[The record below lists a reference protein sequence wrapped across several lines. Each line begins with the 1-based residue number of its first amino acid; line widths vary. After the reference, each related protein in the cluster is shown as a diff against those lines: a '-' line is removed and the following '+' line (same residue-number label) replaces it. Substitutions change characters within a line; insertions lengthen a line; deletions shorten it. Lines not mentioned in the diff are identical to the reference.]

1 MHEISVASAIIDE
14 LQGSAFGLLEL
25 DVSALSLHNSEHS
38 RHELE
43 GMLQERFPAAKV
55 SVRMVKPA
63 AKCIC
68 GFSSVSLNSLDCP
81 KCKKRMKLE
90 IFEGYKVTRK
100 E

>member
-14 LQGSAFGLLEL
+14 LQAESFSLLEL

-43 GMLQERFPAAKV
+43 EILQERFPAAKV
-55 SVRMVKPA
+55 AVRMIKPA
-63 AKCIC
+63 AKCAC
-68 GFSSVSLNSLDCP
+68 GHSSIDLNSLDCP
-81 KCKKRMKLE
+81 KCEKRMKLE
-90 IFEGYKVTRK
+90 VFEGYRVKRK